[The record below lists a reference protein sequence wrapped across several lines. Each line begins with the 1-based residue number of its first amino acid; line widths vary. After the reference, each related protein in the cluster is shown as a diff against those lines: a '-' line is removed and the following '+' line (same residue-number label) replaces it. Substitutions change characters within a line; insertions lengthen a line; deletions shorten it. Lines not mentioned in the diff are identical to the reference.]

1 MRIVLRMI
9 LSGLN
14 VDVYGRSVFHSIPGY
29 WWDLPIYLSRYKF
42 YLSFENSFHCKD
54 YITEKV
60 WWNAFQAGAVPVIW
74 GPTKTDVA
82 AVLPVGSYIFA
93 EDFDTVQDLVK
104 HLNFLD
110 QNDDEYL
117 KYFEWRKSVL
127 SKTIPGRKTEFYGT
141 DAEITGFC
149 QLCKQL
155 YEDDRQERLSGK
167 RPKHVVKSIHEWW
180 YLTENDE
187 CLSPRSMVEYYSLF
201 YFHVLFVKE
210 IWIKSYKYKIFYI
223 ILYMVILV
231 WLIYSLKR
239 KKRMLDYNQK
249 SHPN

>member
-14 VDVYGRSVFHSIPGY
+14 VDIYGRSVFYPIPGH
-29 WWDLPIYLSRYKF
+29 WWDLPIYLSAYKF

-74 GPTKTDVA
+74 GPTKTDVV

-187 CLSPRSMVEYYSLF
+187 CLSPRSIFESLADMHSRQLLLFEILFRFFSLMKYYMFLF
-201 YFHVLFVKE
+201 GVVIVL
-210 IWIKSYKYKIFYI
+210 
-223 ILYMVILV
+223 
-231 WLIYSLKR
+231 LIYR
-239 KKRMLDYNQK
+239 RRC
-249 SHPN
+249 

>member
-14 VDVYGRSVFHSIPGY
+14 VDVYGKSVFYSIPGY

-74 GPTKTDVA
+74 GPTKTDVS

-155 YEDDRQERLSGK
+155 YEDDRQEGLSGK

-187 CLSPRSMVEYYSLF
+187 CLSPRSIVEFLSDMHSRQLLLFEILFRFFSLMKYYMFLF
-201 YFHVLFVKE
+201 GVVIVL
-210 IWIKSYKYKIFYI
+210 
-223 ILYMVILV
+223 
-231 WLIYSLKR
+231 LIYR
-239 KKRMLDYNQK
+239 RRC
-249 SHPN
+249 